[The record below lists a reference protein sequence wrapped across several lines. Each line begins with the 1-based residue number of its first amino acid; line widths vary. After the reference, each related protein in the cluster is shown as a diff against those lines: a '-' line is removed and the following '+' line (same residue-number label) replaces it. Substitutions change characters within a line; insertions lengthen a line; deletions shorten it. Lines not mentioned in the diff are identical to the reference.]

1 MNRAFL
7 SDLAWR
13 ISLHPSCRAE
23 LRRHWPA
30 PHYHKTPHDIE
41 EAEEQPRC
49 QATGASPPVA
59 AVASQDESKKSG
71 GGGSWAFN
79 PYETFS
85 LRLKRKR
92 KEPVKA
98 GCRSRCGE
106 AALPGQHQQQQ
117 QQTRMDASQAKA
129 MRQIR
134 SNSPSSNSTSSPA
147 RVVGVRLNTSS
158 ASSLTRASKLSSS
171 LVVTAKPA
179 AAVANAKR
187 AAANKSKSTSAPA
200 ASSSALA
207 SGQVKAVAAAHPSPS
222 TLASASSQQRVGR
235 VVERS
240 ASLPLIRAA
249 AAAATVT
256 KAAASTATKESDEVP
271 TSVVDD
277 SASAAPAKSKR
288 DKNKAKSVHVDAND
302 TKLKTVRNRAAAT
315 TTGGPSIGPAVAKKK
330 KTAGHC
336 SSTIGSNAADSDNG
350 SERAGYIRDPLNIR
364 LPHSPPYRG
373 RQTAGRNGHRPV
385 HVTIRWSGARQR
397 RRRFFAQ
404 YPALAQ
410 PEKAMYLQQL
420 ICRAEPSPSLDG
432 REVALDAVASEEK
445 HYSGAQ
451 EKVPHQG
458 FTPPRVP
465 RSVNFS
471 DAATTVGQSAPRPP
485 STVAGTFLS
494 DSTPRADARLQQ
506 QQQQQKL
513 CSGDRKAGHTTTTTA
528 TTGRRAS
535 LSSTG
540 GHAAARLHARMRSQ
554 GEDEKVALYAVASNA
569 SINESNSGALPVRPF
584 ARHPPLKGTST
595 LSQSTNTAARTS
607 ALSIS
612 GSEMPT
618 PSSTDNYSATLHSAV
633 CRPNS
638 LFIVRSPPQD
648 YADEAAAYGS
658 YYYSRQ
664 VGVAGNSSGPLAA
677 MGPIGSHSLHSSSGG
692 VASASGPNR
701 LRVTYVTANA
711 CSTTRTWCQHHH
723 SLSHSTDRGSSP
735 YQPSSLAPANPSASQ
750 SMASALSCATLSPH
764 VPQQQQ
770 QQQRQKG
777 GGPRGVAHIQR
788 PHPLNAGGPSLPDP
802 RPSGKVWYNLDSP
815 TLVNSAASRTGD
827 GGGDGDGGDAHAE
840 SAFSALPSPSPSA
853 TSTPLP
859 STTLCAAAAAAGPR
873 IMMRSATIRGDAAT
887 HAGGGTGTPPPLNV
901 KTVMAQRHCSC
912 LLCRQQQ
919 QERSSPA
926 PVGDSAP
933 VATACN
939 SGPLPHFPHENSSS
953 SSAAGTV
960 AFSPPTVHVA
970 SNPSCSDSQPR
981 RQKLQQSS
989 IISAPSPRPPQAPV
1003 PLGVAPGSVQ
1013 PLAGKRATSTQHR
1026 ARAGEGAIDE
1036 PRSSGGVGSRETDG
1050 APCHRTSVHAQ
1061 RQSSHFSFTN
1071 LAEIRRTGELLK
1083 LPQQHSHSKVPATNQ
1098 LSAESSLHLFAT
1110 GEGGVDYSNASSVQL
1125 TQQYLDSSPQ
1135 PVPCLTTPHTRRD
1148 SERDLQAP
1156 SFWHPVYT
1164 ATRLYA
1170 ASESTAWLENN
1181 SFATVTATP
1190 AMSTVWGHGTSTG
1203 PHAGYL
1209 CNSNNF
1215 MFSEPATPLCW
1226 TQQRNSSGLVPSH
1239 QRVSSCSL
1247 ASTSLLSHPHLHTP
1261 SFGTMGSTLP
1271 QGARRTPLGLPRSPS
1286 LVTSTA
1292 TPTAAAP
1299 QVFCKYQRPERQRRR
1314 RRFPRLLPGTRCP
1327 GMAGRL
1333 AFDAHRA
1340 AVRSGAIAEAEE
1352 CSYYLSHERCT
1363 SASAMPG
1370 TSLTTPHHR
1379 STVRQSS
1386 PSLSPLLSG
1395 SPLCVVSLADCR
1407 ANFSHDAA
1415 STSTTGDG
1423 RNAKAHWDEGTE
1435 ESDEM
1440 GDEDE
1445 ETTFGT
1451 PRFLFHI
1458 PPCCDD
1464 PYHRDEEALEML
1476 SITTTSSCAFGAGLD
1491 GLRWQDW
1498 MPSSPLET
1506 SEVMLRTVEQ
1516 AAATA
1521 TEAAASTHARDS
1533 NRLSTIADSNNRGI
1547 KDALGS
1553 GQAETEAGAR
1563 AAHAVDSF
1571 VTGSAAAAGLGAPSS
1586 SVATSSRQPLGAFA
1600 EGGKV
1605 VSTDIAAPRNSEDL
1619 VCVTCRAMDSA
1630 SAGGIGEGATDLHDS
1645 PTGASHDFSNSLN
1658 APGGGK
1664 RPFIAEWIVSKL
1676 QKRMEKKKKMQ
1687 RKQLEREAA
1696 AAEAAGMDN
1705 TLQFRLEGGSESLPS
1720 PAGAPRAHS
1729 RTSSMSDCSDAG
1741 PPCGGYFSQAF
1752 KSYGSRCL
1760 LCSSPMM
1767 PTGAKAAQQHRQR
1780 LAYLAAA
1787 YQTEL
1792 VIHEQKRREA
1802 EENRRGLEALVHRY
1816 RAKMTPAAAVA
1827 GYYYEAHVVTSPTI
1841 FRPHAQPHKESL
1853 ATSSL
1858 KPTTTNATAAAKA
1871 AYTVSEGSSNGVNP
1885 SGSRSYS
1892 IGSEEH
1898 AGDAAV
1904 EAHSAMSF
1912 WFPRIPEQGN
1922 ATPPPPPLT
1931 HTSKAGKGRS
1941 NTISQQQSDTTG
1953 RACAKTTAAASSSE
1967 AAKLKPSCAAAPE
1980 RQPHCKR
1987 EHRDCHAFAVPSTV
2001 EAERVRVALDTVKT
2015 KKQAIESWI
2024 FGLRL

>member
-7 SDLAWR
+7 SDLAWH

-30 PHYHKTPHDIE
+30 PHYHKTPHDID

-49 QATGASPPVA
+49 QATGASPPAA
-59 AVASQDESKKSG
+59 AVAGQDESKKSG
-71 GGGSWAFN
+71 GGGSGAFN

-92 KEPVKA
+92 REPVKA

-106 AALPGQHQQQQ
+106 AALPEQQHQQ
-117 QQTRMDASQAKA
+117 TRTGASQAKA
-129 MRQIR
+129 KRRIS
-134 SNSPSSNSTSSPA
+134 SNSASLNSTSSAA
-147 RVVGVRLNTSS
+147 RVVGARLTTSS

-179 AAVANAKR
+179 AAVEAKAKR
-187 AAANKSKSTSAPA
+187 ATLLTHAAGATTAAVNNSKSTSAPA
-200 ASSSALA
+200 ASSSALV
-207 SGQVKAVAAAHPSPS
+207 SGRVKAVAADHPSPS
-222 TLASASSQQRVGR
+222 PLASAAAK
-235 VVERS
+235 S
-240 ASLPLIRAA
+240 ASLPHARAA
-249 AAAATVT
+249 AAAATVK
-256 KAAASTATKESDEVP
+256 KAAVGTPKKEPDEAP

-277 SASAAPAKSKR
+277 SASAAPATSKR
-288 DKNKAKSVHVDAND
+288 NKNKAKSVHVDAND
-302 TKLKTVRNRAAAT
+302 TKLKTVRSSAAAT
-315 TTGGPSIGPAVAKKK
+315 ATGGPSSGPAATKKK
-330 KTAGHC
+330 KTTGN
-336 SSTIGSNAADSDNG
+336 SISTIGSNAADSDNG
-350 SERAGYIRDPLNIR
+350 SEKAGYIRDPLNIR

-373 RQTAGRNGHRPV
+373 RQAAGRNGHRPV

-410 PEKAMYLQQL
+410 PENAMYLQQL
-420 ICRAEPSPSLDG
+420 MRHARPSPSLDV
-432 REVALDAVASEEK
+432 REVAVEAAVYEEK
-445 HYSGAQ
+445 RYSTAQ

-458 FTPPRVP
+458 FAPPLVP

-471 DAATTVGQSAPRPP
+471 DAATTVGRSAPRQP
-485 STVAGTFLS
+485 STVASAFLS
-494 DSTPRADARLQQ
+494 DSTPRADAPLQK
-506 QQQQQKL
+506 QQKL
-513 CSGDRKAGHTTTTTA
+513 CPSDREAGHTTNATA
-528 TTGRRAS
+528 ATGRRAS

-540 GHAAARLHARMRSQ
+540 GRADARSHARMHGQ
-554 GEDEKVALYAVASNA
+554 GEDEEVASHVVASNA
-569 SINESNSGALPVRPF
+569 SINDSSSGALPVRPF
-584 ARHPPLKGTST
+584 ARYPPLKGTT
-595 LSQSTNTAARTS
+595 ILSQSTNTAARTL

-618 PSSTDNYSATLHSAV
+618 PSSADNFSATLHSV
-633 CRPNS
+633 VRRPNS
-638 LFIVRSPPQD
+638 LFIVRTPLQD
-648 YADEAAAYGS
+648 YADEAAAYDS

-664 VGVAGNSSGPLAA
+664 VGVAGNSSRPLGA
-677 MGPIGSHSLHSSSGG
+677 MGPVGSHSLRGSSAG

-701 LRVTYVTANA
+701 LRVTYVTANT
-711 CSTTRTWCQHHH
+711 CSTARTWSTHHH
-723 SLSHSTDRGSSP
+723 SLNHSTDRGSSP

-750 SMASALSCATLSPH
+750 SMTSALSCATLSPH

-770 QQQRQKG
+770 QQQKG
-777 GGPRGVAHIQR
+777 SGPRDVADIQR
-788 PHPLNAGGPSLPDP
+788 PYPLSTSGPSFSDP
-802 RPSGKVWYNLDSP
+802 RPSGKAWINLDSP
-815 TLVNSAASRTGD
+815 TLVNSA
-827 GGGDGDGGDAHAE
+827 
-840 SAFSALPSPSPSA
+840 FSALQSPMPSVP
-853 TSTPLP
+853 STPLYA
-859 STTLCAAAAAAGPR
+859 SAAAGPK
-873 IMMRSATIRGDAAT
+873 MVMRSATIKGAAAAN
-887 HAGGGTGTPPPLNV
+887 AGGGKDTPPLLNV
-901 KTVMAQRHCSC
+901 KTVMVQRHRSF
-912 LLCRQQQ
+912 LLRRQQQ

-933 VATACN
+933 VAAECD
-939 SGPLPHFPHENSSS
+939 SGPLRHFPRENSSTS
-953 SSAAGTV
+953 VAAGT
-960 AFSPPTVHVA
+960 AA
-970 SNPSCSDSQPR
+970 SNPPCSDSQPR
-981 RQKLQQSS
+981 HRKLQQSS
-989 IISAPSPRPPQAPV
+989 IISAPSPPRAPV
-1003 PLGVAPGSVQ
+1003 PLGVAPGGVQ
-1013 PLAGKRATSTQHR
+1013 PLAGKRATSAQHR
-1026 ARAGEGAIDE
+1026 ARTGEGAVDE
-1036 PRSSGGVGSRETDG
+1036 PGSSGGVGSRDTDG
-1050 APCHRTSVHAQ
+1050 TPCHRTSVHAQ

-1071 LAEIRRTGELLK
+1071 LAEIGRTGELLK
-1083 LPQQHSHSKVPATNQ
+1083 LPQQHSHTDVAATNQ

-1110 GEGGVDYSNASSVQL
+1110 GEGGADCSNASSVQL
-1125 TQQYLDSSPQ
+1125 TQQYLASSLQ
-1135 PVPCLTTPHTRRD
+1135 PMPCPMAPHTRRD

-1156 SFWHPVYT
+1156 SLWHPVYT
-1164 ATRLYA
+1164 ETRLYA

-1190 AMSTVWGHGTSTG
+1190 AMSTVLGHSTSTG

-1209 CNSNNF
+1209 GNSNNF
-1215 MFSEPATPLCW
+1215 TFSEPATPLCW

-1239 QRVSSCSL
+1239 QRLSSCSL
-1247 ASTSLLSHPHLHTP
+1247 ASTPLLSHPHLHTP
-1261 SFGTMGSTLP
+1261 SFGNMGGALP
-1271 QGARRTPLGLPRSPS
+1271 QGARRTPSGLPRSPS
-1286 LVTSTA
+1286 LATSMA
-1292 TPTAAAP
+1292 TPTVAAP

-1314 RRFPRLLPGTRCP
+1314 RRFPPPLPGTRCP

-1352 CSYYLSHERCT
+1352 CSYYLSHERCS

-1370 TSLTTPHHR
+1370 TSLTTSLHR
-1379 STVRQSS
+1379 STARQSS
-1386 PSLSPLLSG
+1386 PSPSPPPSG

-1407 ANFSHDAA
+1407 AKFSHDAA
-1415 STSTTGDG
+1415 SASAAGYG
-1423 RNAKAHWDEGTE
+1423 RNAKARWDEEQE

-1440 GDEDE
+1440 GDEHE

-1458 PPCCDD
+1458 PLCCDD

-1498 MPSSPLET
+1498 MPSSPLEAG
-1506 SEVMLRTVEQ
+1506 EVMLRTVEQ

-1533 NRLSTIADSNNRGI
+1533 NRLSTIADSNNRRI
-1547 KDALGS
+1547 QDALGS
-1553 GQAETEAGAR
+1553 GQAETVAGAR

-1571 VTGSAAAAGLGAPSS
+1571 VTGSATAAGLGAPNS
-1586 SVATSSRQPLGAFA
+1586 SVATSSRQTLGVFA
-1600 EGGKV
+1600 DGGKV

-1630 SAGGIGEGATDLHDS
+1630 SVGGVGEGATDLHDS
-1645 PTGASHDFSNSLN
+1645 LTGTSFDFSNSLN
-1658 APGGGK
+1658 APGSGK

-1676 QKRMEKKKKMQ
+1676 QKRMEKKKQKMQ

-1696 AAEAAGMDN
+1696 AAETVGMGN
-1705 TLQFRLEGGSESLPS
+1705 PLQFRFEGGSESLPS

-1729 RTSSMSDCSDAG
+1729 RTSSMSDYSDAG

-1752 KSYGSRCL
+1752 KGYGSRCL

-1767 PTGAKAAQQHRQR
+1767 PTGAQAAQQHRQG

-1802 EENRRGLEALVHRY
+1802 EENRRGLEALVRRC
-1816 RAKMTPAAAVA
+1816 RAKMTPAAAAA
-1827 GYYYEAHVVTSPTI
+1827 GYYYEAHVVTSPNI
-1841 FRPHAQPHKESL
+1841 LRPHAQPHKEPF
-1853 ATSSL
+1853 ATLSL
-1858 KPTTTNATAAAKA
+1858 KPTTTNAAAAAAAAAKA

-1885 SGSRSYS
+1885 SGSSSYS

-1904 EAHSAMSF
+1904 QAHLAMSF
-1912 WFPRIPEQGN
+1912 WSPRIPEQGG

-1931 HTSKAGKGRS
+1931 RTSKAGKGRS
-1941 NTISQQQSDTTG
+1941 NTMSQQPNDTTVG
-1953 RACAKTTAAASSSE
+1953 ARAKTTAATSSSE
-1967 AAKLKPSCAAAPE
+1967 ATKLKTSGAAAPE
-1980 RQPHCKR
+1980 RQPPSKR
-1987 EHRDCHAFAVPSTV
+1987 EHRDSKALAMASMV
-2001 EAERVRVALDTVKT
+2001 EAERMRVALDTVKT